1 MYISKLSVRNYRNFR
16 NVSLD
21 FLQGVNTII
30 GENGSGKTNIL
41 HALRLLIDET
51 LPRNIKFYE
60 SDFNRSIGDWKGH
73 WIIIQIEFSELD
85 PSEEAQAI
93 AMHKAGDMED
103 YDSTKGTYSLIFRP
117 RENKRRE
124 LFECSEDFLPTKAE
138 LQNVLDSIS
147 LNDYELTFRGR
158 GNVDFSIDYNYMK
171 YVGDFENIVFPDPD
185 DQQEDVYGTRLIGF
199 SIPNEL
205 SCTFIKALRDVEAD
219 LRSYRDNPLLSL
231 LRGKEQSISVAKKD
245 SIEEKVNKLNEEI
258 SDLDEV
264 KDVSQ
269 GISKSIKQAVGETYA
284 PNIEIKSEVPSEIE
298 KLLQSLKLWVGDSD
312 EPDYKGRIW
321 ELSLG
326 GANLIY
332 LSLKLLEYEKVKAQN
347 KIANFLLIE
356 EPEAHIHTHIQKT
369 LFQKLQSHN
378 TQIIISTHS
387 THISSVSKISS
398 VNILSRAKKKV
409 LVFSP
414 ANGLN
419 PKQITALER
428 YLDAVR
434 TNLLFAKGV
443 ALVEGDAEHI
453 LIPALFKKVFGVSL
467 DEIGV
472 SLINIGSTGFEN
484 IAVIFNEER
493 IKKNCS
499 IITDL
504 DKSILKLPTDESED
518 TPIERGCRNS
528 EKSGDARKVSLDK
541 FCNKN
546 PWISPFYGKHTFE
559 VEFIRAGNVF
569 EVNALV
575 DANYSREADKKR
587 INALLEDKKIDVY
600 GKEILRLADNF
611 GKGWFAL
618 LLEEHID
625 HLTNIPDYILE
636 AIAFASPHVNQ
647 QTLLGMAK
655 FRLDSLNKKTYKGD
669 KFNYQGVLEQV
680 IIEENPNNAI
690 DFFKSQLPSDQL
702 TLFMNHLI
710 L

>member
-21 FLQGVNTII
+21 FLKGVNTII

-41 HALRLLIDET
+41 HALRLLIDES

-73 WIIIQIEFSELD
+73 WIIIQIEFSDLD

-124 LFECSEDFLPTKAE
+124 LFECSEDFLPTQAD
-138 LQNVLDSIS
+138 LQSILDSIT

-158 GNVDFSIDYNYMK
+158 GNVDFSIDDNYIK
-171 YVGDFENIVFPDPD
+171 YVGDFENIVFPNPE
-185 DQQEDVYGTRLIGF
+185 DQQEDIYGTRLIGF

-245 SIEEKVNKLNEEI
+245 SIEDKVNKLNEEI

-269 GISKSIKQAVGETYA
+269 GISKSVKQAVGETYA

-332 LSLKLLEYEKVKAQN
+332 FSLKLLEYEKVKAQN

-369 LFQKLQSHN
+369 LFQKLHSHN

-398 VNILSRAKKKV
+398 VNILSRAKKEV

-419 PKQITALER
+419 PKQIRALER

-484 IAVIFNEER
+484 IAVIFSEER
-493 IKKNCS
+493 IKKNCA

-504 DKSILKLPTDESED
+504 DKSILKLANDESED
-518 TPIERGCRNS
+518 TLEERGCRNS
-528 EKSGDARKVSLDK
+528 EKSGILRKKSLED
-541 FCNKN
+541 FCSKN
-546 PWISPFYGKHTFE
+546 PWVSPFYGEHTFE
-559 VEFIRAGNVF
+559 VEFIRADNSF
-569 EVNALV
+569 EIKELV
-575 DANYSREADKKR
+575 KAKYLKEADQKR
-587 INALLEDKKIDVY
+587 ISALLEDKKVEVY
-600 GKEILRLADNF
+600 GKEVLRLADNF

-618 LLEEHID
+618 MLEEHID
-625 HLTNIPDYILE
+625 HLTSIPDYILK
-636 AIAFASPHVNQ
+636 AIAFASPHINQ
-647 QTLLGMAK
+647 QTLLGMVK
-655 FRLDSLNKKTYKGD
+655 FRLLSLNKQAYDGD
-669 KFNYQGVLEQV
+669 KFDYQDALEQIV
-680 IIEENPNNAI
+680 NEENPSNAI
-690 DFFKSQLPSDQL
+690 NFFKGQLPDDQL
-702 TLFMNHLI
+702 TLFINYLMP
-710 L
+710 

>member
-1 MYISKLSVRNYRNFR
+1 MYISKLSIRNYRNFK
-16 NVSLD
+16 NVSLE
-21 FLQGVNTII
+21 FLKGVNTII
-30 GENGSGKTNIL
+30 GENGSGKTNVL

-51 LPRNIKFYE
+51 LPRSIRFYE
-60 SDFNRSIGDWKGH
+60 SDFNRSIGDWRGH
-73 WIIIQIEFSELD
+73 WIIIQIEFSDLD

-93 AMHKAGDMED
+93 AMHKTGSMED
-103 YDSTKGTYSLIFRP
+103 FDSTKGTYSLIFRP

-124 LFECSEDFLPTKAE
+124 LFECSEDSFPTHQD
-138 LQNVLDSIS
+138 LQNILDSIT

-158 GNVDFSIDYNYMK
+158 GNIDFSIEENYIQ
-171 YVGDFENIVFPDPD
+171 YVGDFENIVFPNPD
-185 DQQEDVYGTRLIGF
+185 DQQEDVYGTRLFGF

-231 LRGKEQSISVAKKD
+231 LRGKEQSIAVAKKD
-245 SIEEKVNKLNEEI
+245 SIEDKVNKLNEEI

-264 KDVSQ
+264 KEVSQ

-369 LFQKLQSHN
+369 LFQKLHSHN

-398 VNILSRAKKKV
+398 VNILSRAKKEV

-484 IAVIFNEER
+484 IAVIFNEAR
-493 IKKNCS
+493 IKKNCA

-504 DKSILKLPTDESED
+504 DKSILKLPAEESED
-518 TPIERGCRNS
+518 TLEERGCRNS
-528 EKSGDARKVSLDK
+528 EKSGILRKKSLDE
-541 FCNKN
+541 FSSNN
-546 PWISPFYGKHTFE
+546 PWVSPFYGKHTFE
-559 VEFIRAGNVF
+559 VEFIRSYNSF
-569 EVNALV
+569 EVKALV
-575 DANYSREADKKR
+575 KAKYRRGADQKR
-587 INALLEDKKIDVY
+587 INALLEDEKIEVY

-618 LLEEHID
+618 MLEEHIN
-625 HLTNIPDYILE
+625 HLTYIPEYILK
-636 AIAFASPHVNQ
+636 AIGFASPHINLE
-647 QTLLGMAK
+647 TLNNIARY
-655 FRLDSLNKKTYKGD
+655 RLKSLINSRIEGDNTDYESLLDQFLKIGQPDKALDFYISNLKT
-669 KFNYQGVLEQV
+669 
-680 IIEENPNNAI
+680 
-690 DFFKSQLPSDQL
+690 DQL
-702 TLFMNHLI
+702 TSFTKYLI
-710 L
+710 T